1 VPGDPRREIGD
12 ALERFASRQVGFF
25 LPADRRAT
33 DAALAE
39 GRTLAEVA
47 SSSPLRTGLRAMA
60 ATLTG
65 VPVPAA
71 GRGRPRPGR
80 RAG

>member
-1 VPGDPRREIGD
+1 
-12 ALERFASRQVGFF
+12 VGFF

-47 SSSPLRTGLRAMA
+47 SSSPLRAELRAMA
-60 ATLTG
+60 AGLTG
-65 VPVPAA
+65 VPAPAA
-71 GRGRPRPGR
+71 GRGRPRLGP